1 MFDAHSERTPIAL
14 PKRSLR
20 IVNSSDPLFA
30 ICEACNATFTSFAF
44 RSEEAEREVKHRFD
58 AHECKRGEPVIGRT
72 SPGAPTTA
80 GPNHSTLV
88 CRICNRPIRLEE
100 GATSTDENGKALH
113 TKCYV
118 NEIIENRKKDESA
131 NSKE

>member
-1 MFDAHSERTPIAL
+1 M

-44 RSEEAEREVKHRFD
+44 RSEEAEREVEHQFD
-58 AHECKRGEPVIGRT
+58 AHECKRGENVIART
-72 SPGAPTTA
+72 PPGASTTA

-88 CRICNRPIRLEE
+88 CRVCNRPIRLEE
-100 GATSTDENGKALH
+100 GGISTDENGKALH
-113 TKCYV
+113 TNCYV
-118 NEIIENRKKDESA
+118 NEILENRKKNESA
-131 NSKE
+131 NSNE

>member
-1 MFDAHSERTPIAL
+1 M

-58 AHECKRGEPVIGRT
+58 AHECKRGEHVTSRT
-72 SPGAPTTA
+72 SPGVSTIAV
-80 GPNHSTLV
+80 PNHSILV
-88 CRICNRPIRLEE
+88 CRICNKPIRLEE
-100 GATSTDENGKALH
+100 GGISTDENGKALH
-113 TKCYV
+113 TNCYV
-118 NEIIENRKKDESA
+118 NEIIENRKRDESA